1 MVGEVTLS
9 GVVPPYTL
17 TALTGMLCIK
27 TISLQNL
34 LIKPMWSI
42 PLAKAQ
48 LFADVMNHMLRTVLS
63 L

>member
-1 MVGEVTLS
+1 MTLS

-17 TALTGMLCIK
+17 TALTEMLCIK
-27 TISLQNL
+27 AVSLQNL
-34 LIKPMWSI
+34 LIKPMWST

-48 LFADVMNHMLRTVLS
+48 LFADVMNHMLCMVLS